1 MILTNLLVNMI
12 KKKVIFSYI
21 YFYLILLLV
30 LFIPLYKKF
39 IPYLAGLIVLNWV
52 IEFDFINKFK
62 RLVNDRNRLCILSF
76 SVLYIFYLIGVF
88 YSSNIDYALFDLEV
102 KLMLLLFPLV
112 FSTIDKS
119 IFTPR
124 RIVCVFAVF
133 IAGCFIGTLV
143 CFGNAVY
150 NFTQTNSVDYFYYS
164 NLSIFHHSGYFA
176 MYLNFAIA
184 LIIYFLLTNWKQ
196 NLNKWKIGALSL
208 LIIYFLI
215 FIILLSSKAGMLTL
229 IIIFLLTVSYLII
242 FEKRYFQGALIF
254 LMVCVLFIGA
264 FKLFPKS
271 LNRIIIAQE
280 ALENRNKIE
289 HGASEGTTGRL
300 LIWENSLEII
310 RNNFLFGVGT
320 GDVKDFLLEKYEEN
334 KFTYYQNK
342 EFNAHNQYL
351 QTFISLGLF
360 GFLILLLTLILPL
373 AYAIKNKQF
382 IYLFFLIIFSLNLL
396 VESMFETQAGVVFY
410 AFFNSFLLFINKKPR
425 QEET

>member
-1 MILTNLLVNMI
+1 
-12 KKKVIFSYI
+12 
-21 YFYLILLLV
+21 
-30 LFIPLYKKF
+30 LF
-39 IPYLAGLIVLNWV
+39 
-52 IEFDFINKFK
+52 
-62 RLVNDRNRLCILSF
+62 
-76 SVLYIFYLIGVF
+76 
-88 YSSNIDYALFDLEV
+88 
-102 KLMLLLFPLV
+102 
-112 FSTIDKS
+112 
-119 IFTPR
+119 
-124 RIVCVFAVF
+124 
-133 IAGCFIGTLV
+133 
-143 CFGNAVY
+143 
-150 NFTQTNSVDYFYYS
+150 
-164 NLSIFHHSGYFA
+164 
-176 MYLNFAIA
+176 
-184 LIIYFLLTNWKQ
+184 TNWKQ

-229 IIIFLLTVSYLII
+229 IIIFLLTVSYLIV
-242 FEKRYFQGALIF
+242 FEKKYFQGALIF

-280 ALENRNKIE
+280 ALENRNQIE

-360 GFLILLLTLILPL
+360 GFIVLLLTLMLPL

>member
-1 MILTNLLVNMI
+1 MM
-12 KKKVIFSYI
+12 KKKVIFNYT
-21 YFYLILLLV
+21 YFYLILSLV
-30 LFIPLYKKF
+30 LFIPLYKRF
-39 IPYLAGLIVLNWV
+39 IPFLIALIVLNWF

-62 RLVNDRNRLCILSF
+62 RLINSHNRLCILSF
-76 SVLYIFYLIGVF
+76 SVLYIFYLIGLL
-88 YSSNIDYALFDLEV
+88 YSSNFDYALFDLEV
-102 KLMLLLFPLV
+102 KLSLLLFPLV
-112 FSTIDKS
+112 FSTIDQS

-124 RIVCVFAVF
+124 RIVYVFAVF

-150 NFTQTNSVDYFYYS
+150 NFIQTNSVDYFYYI
-164 NLSIFHHSGYFA
+164 NLSIFHHPSYFA

-208 LIIYFLI
+208 LIIYFLV
-215 FIILLSSKAGMLTL
+215 FIILLSSKAGMLSL

-242 FEKRYFQGALIF
+242 FEKKYYMGTLIF
-254 LMVCVLFIGA
+254 FMVCVLFIGA

-280 ALENRNKIE
+280 VVENRNQIE
-289 HGASEGTTGRL
+289 SGTSEGTAERL

-320 GDVKDFLLEKYEEN
+320 GDVKDHLLGKYKENEITHAEKE
-334 KFTYYQNK
+334 

-360 GFLILLLTLILPL
+360 GFLILLLSLILPL

-382 IYLFFLIIFSLNLL
+382 IYVFFLIIFSLNLL
-396 VESMFETQAGVVFY
+396 VESMFETQAGVIFY
-410 AFFNSFLLFINKKPR
+410 AFFNSFLFFSQKDY
-425 QEET
+425 EG